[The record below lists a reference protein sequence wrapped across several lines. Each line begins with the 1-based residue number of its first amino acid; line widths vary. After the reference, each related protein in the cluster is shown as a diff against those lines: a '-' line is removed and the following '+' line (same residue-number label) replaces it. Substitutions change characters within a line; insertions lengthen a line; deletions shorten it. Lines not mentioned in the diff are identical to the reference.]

1 MFNTIKSSK
10 EISELFNNGNFR
22 PLKFFNLIYRNSEFT
37 RVAFI
42 AGKRLGKAH
51 YRNYLKRRLRSL
63 YSENFK
69 YFENKEVLLI
79 AKKDLKEC
87 SDEDLKNSL
96 YKRNV
101 FKENN

>member
-10 EISELFNNGNFR
+10 EISELFHNGYFR
-22 PLKFFNLIYRNSEFT
+22 SFKFFNLIYRNSEVT

-42 AGKRLGKAH
+42 AGKKLGKAH

-79 AKKDLKEC
+79 AKKNLKEY
-87 SDEDLKNSL
+87 SDEDLKKSL
-96 YKRNV
+96 CKKNV
-101 FKENN
+101 FTENN